1 MPTADAQL
9 LSDIADLIRLP
20 SISSFSPDRD
30 MSNRPV
36 VDYLAGRL
44 EARGFRIAIQDVPD
58 KPGKANLIAT
68 LGRGDGGLV
77 LAGHTDTVPFD
88 DGKWSS
94 DPFVATEREGRLYGL
109 GTADMKS
116 FFALALAASEG
127 LTERD
132 LRAPLILLATA
143 DEETSMAGAKALA
156 ASGGL
161 GARYAVIGEPTDF
174 RPVRLHKGILMER
187 IRVEG
192 RSGHSGDPGQG
203 VNALEGMHDV
213 IRALLAWRGE
223 LQQSRRD
230 DAFPV
235 PVTTLNLGRI
245 AGGDSPN
252 RICGACE
259 LDVDLRMLPGMT
271 VAEMR
276 KDLRARVQGA
286 LTRPGMTGSFEA
298 LFDGI
303 EPLETP
309 ADSELV
315 QLAEELTGADAG
327 GVVYGTEGP
336 FLSALGMDVV
346 ILGPGSIDQAHQPDE
361 FLELDGLRSGVIVLR
376 EMIRRFCGRA

>member
-20 SISSFSPDRD
+20 SISSFSADRD

-44 EARGFRIAIQDVPD
+44 EARGFRIAIQDIPD
-58 KPGKANLIAT
+58 KPGKFNLIAT
-68 LGRGDGGLV
+68 LGRGEGGLV

-94 DPFVATEREGRLYGL
+94 DPFVASEREGRLYGL
-109 GTADMKS
+109 GTTDMKS

-127 LTERD
+127 LTGQD

-143 DEETSMAGAKALA
+143 DEETSMAGAKALTA
-156 ASGGL
+156 GDL
-161 GARYAVIGEPTDF
+161 GPRYAVIGEPTDW

-203 VNALEGMHDV
+203 ASALEGMHNV
-213 IRALLAWRGE
+213 IHALLAWRGE
-223 LQQSRRD
+223 LQQGRRNE
-230 DAFPV
+230 AFPV

-245 AGGDSPN
+245 SGGDNPN

-259 LDVDLRMLPGMT
+259 LDVDLRMLPGMH
-271 VAEMR
+271 VGEMR
-276 KDLRARVQGA
+276 SAMRARVQSA
-286 LTRPGMTGSFEA
+286 LTRPDMTGSFEV

-315 QLAEELTGADAG
+315 RLAEELTGAAAT
-327 GVVYGTEGP
+327 GVVYGTEAP

-361 FLELDGLRSGVIVLR
+361 YLRLDGLQSGVAVLR
-376 EMIRRFCGRA
+376 EMIRRFCGHA